1 MRPGNVS
8 TGITLD
14 DYAILEEIGR
24 GSFGKVYRVMKK
36 SNREVFAMKKLS
48 KEFLMNQKQLKYAIG
63 ECKILK

>member
-8 TGITLD
+8 TRTTLE
-14 DYAILEEIGR
+14 DYVILEEIGR

-48 KEFLMNQKQLKYAIG
+48 KEFLMSKKQLKYAIG